1 MEILSISLKNFKSH
15 SDRHFTF
22 QPGTNAIC
30 GENGAGKTS
39 LLEAIAWTL
48 FNYRGAYKTEDLI
61 RDGTAHAQ
69 VRIAFISSRDGRT
82 YEISRCTRTGYIIYD
97 PQLGAKLDYSRIE
110 EVMKWLREHL
120 GVVPN
125 TDLPRLFASMIGIP
139 QGTFTLD
146 FLQPAE
152 KRKPIFDS
160 ILKVEEYRQTTQQML
175 SLEKYA
181 KAEVEKLEAAIA
193 QYQETLKDWES
204 LNTKRQHLDQER
216 QQVESELQHWQH
228 QLQHLQTELEQLNIQ
243 AAALQQLTTQ
253 IDKLTAQQQAQTQ
266 LLSRLQLELQQAE
279 AAVTICREHRPDYQ
293 AFLNMEAILQDL
305 EQHRQQ
311 QQTLLEQRQ
320 AHRDTLSDRQAEL
333 SRLTDQRD
341 RLLTAR
347 ADLQKLEPLLQ
358 QQQAL
363 EQQQQLLNQQ
373 LQVCQSWR
381 QTRQRETTRLS
392 KVQSR
397 LAQLNQEIEGLR
409 SLCATDQQI
418 AELEAQQQ
426 RYQHQLS
433 RMTATTELS
442 AELQQL
448 LSQAQAQGESHATD
462 LQAAMQTLQ
471 DLQQAIPLWATT
483 IATIQ
488 ATLERG
494 SGLHGQFIQGLSNLL
509 QALITPTTAETI
521 HQQLQQIQSQLQ
533 VSRQQQARFLTLP
546 SKLTEQQSIREEMAD
561 IQATLE
567 QAQAHLVAEPDLQKQ
582 QQQLA
587 QALAQLDNPKGRQQL
602 LAAELSAQPQLEAHI
617 NNAQQAVS
625 EVQTAIAQIETQLA
639 AFTTLSEQIQSYQQQ
654 REQYRPAYQVYWQHR
669 DLANSY
675 NERYQL
681 VQTAQTQLQDW
692 EQTLQELQ
700 EQRHCLSA
708 TYDPA
713 QLQAVQTAHQTAH
726 TQQIRL
732 SARLPEMVK
741 RLADLDQQLSELQT
755 VQAKC
760 TQAINDLKHKQKI
773 ERFVKFARKVY
784 KEAGPR
790 ITERY
795 VHSISREADRLFREL
810 LNRPNVSLEWTRDY
824 EILIR
829 EGGHS
834 RRFMNLSG
842 GEQMCAALAVRLA
855 LLKVLADIDIAFFDE
870 PTTNMDRLRREQLA
884 EAIARIRSFRQLFVI
899 SHDDT
904 FEKVTENVIVV
915 EREA

>member
-305 EQHRQQ
+305 KQHRQQ

-347 ADLQKLEPLLQ
+347 ADLQKLEPLSQ

-533 VSRQQQARFLTLP
+533 ISRQQQARFLTLP

-602 LAAELSAQPQLEAHI
+602 LAAELIAQPQLEAHI

>member
-347 ADLQKLEPLLQ
+347 ADLQKLEPLSQ

-533 VSRQQQARFLTLP
+533 ISRQQQARFLTLP

>member
-293 AFLNMEAILQDL
+293 AFLNMEDILQDL